1 MGTGTKSNRHALSE
15 PSLTGRDDKTGKTL
29 LTDGRGRKKKDSS
42 APAFVSGN
50 AYVSQGRAMGLAESF
65 LSMGRIIRPLWGE
78 LLFDVNMPYLL
89 ISGGLVLLITAGV
102 TDAKSGQYLNEDLV
116 YEL

>member
-1 MGTGTKSNRHALSE
+1 
-15 PSLTGRDDKTGKTL
+15 
-29 LTDGRGRKKKDSS
+29 
-42 APAFVSGN
+42 
-50 AYVSQGRAMGLAESF
+50 MGLAESF

-102 TDAKSGQYLNEDLV
+102 TDDKSGQCLNDDLV
-116 YEL
+116 YEP